1 MTFYYCSY
9 CYCCCYHRYLGR
21 SFAAAA
27 AAVVVVVVVGTMPV
41 VVMVVVVVV
50 VVAVGSWA
58 SRQMKVETMH
68 LAVVAGVGSVLV
80 AGIVGM
86 AWALGGLRGLMKMV
100 IVVLGCTFEAE
111 DVGVA

>member
-1 MTFYYCSY
+1 M
-9 CYCCCYHRYLGR
+9 
-21 SFAAAA
+21 
-27 AAVVVVVVVGTMPV
+27 VV
-41 VVMVVVVVV
+41 VVVVVV

-58 SRQMKVETMH
+58 SQQMKVETMH

>member
-1 MTFYYCSY
+1 M
-9 CYCCCYHRYLGR
+9 
-21 SFAAAA
+21 
-27 AAVVVVVVVGTMPV
+27 VV
-41 VVMVVVVVV
+41 VVVVVV

-58 SRQMKVETMH
+58 SQQMKVETMH

-111 DVGVA
+111 DAGVA